1 MMKFNK
7 IRMKWVVA
15 MSVIGA
21 FSPLHAQQ
29 VALTT
34 QYDLISSIQNPA
46 YNGLNRILKIDAL
59 SRVQWANF
67 PGTPRYSAVAFQ
79 SPLNKDFSLGANFQN
94 LSIGQFKVASPMSMT
109 SMSADI
115 AYHKQLDKNIYAAAG
130 LRLGVFNSSLR
141 ISQLISDA
149 PADAAQTGNDYNFN
163 APLVGGGVM
172 FYGKQYFIGA
182 SLPQFAVVPKQLV
195 DNVNL
200 GYNARSFWSFNA
212 GYVYKFNKKWQ
223 VKTTAQARKYT
234 SLPTIWD
241 ANIYGIYEGVLTLGY
256 GYRSTGS
263 NAFLA
268 SIRANDLIKV
278 VFAYE
283 SGTIYDDQTPFNS
296 IEFGIS
302 YQIDYNKEKT
312 KVIPRQF

>member
-1 MMKFNK
+1 MMKLSQTLK
-7 IRMKWVVA
+7 LGVA
-15 MSVIGA
+15 FA
-21 FSPLHAQQ
+21 FMATGLPLFAQQ

-46 YNGLNRILKIDAL
+46 YNGMNRNLRIDAL

-79 SPLNKDFSLGANFQN
+79 SPLTKDFSLGANFQN
-94 LSIGQFKVASPMSMT
+94 LSIGQFKTASPMSMT
-109 SMSADI
+109 SLSTDI
-115 AYHKQLDKNIYAAAG
+115 AYHKQLDKNIYTSAG
-130 LRLGVFNSSLR
+130 LRLGVLNSNLR
-141 ISQLISDA
+141 ISQLIANEPD
-149 PADAAQTGNDYNFN
+149 DAAQTGNDYNFN
-163 APLVGGGVM
+163 APLVGGGIMV
-172 FYGKQYFIGA
+172 YGKQYFLGA
-182 SLPQFAVVPKQLV
+182 SMPQFAVVPKQLI
-195 DNVNL
+195 DNINL

-223 VKTTAQARKYT
+223 VKTTAQARLYN
-234 SLPTIWD
+234 SLPVIWD
-241 ANIYGIYEGVLTLGY
+241 ANIYGIYEGVLTMGY
-256 GYRSTGS
+256 GYRNTGS
-263 NAFLA
+263 HAFLA
-268 SIRANDLIKV
+268 SVRANDLIKI

-283 SGTIYDDQTPFNS
+283 SGKIYDDQTPFNS